1 MKKAKKFLAILCACC
16 MTLAMMAPAFAVE
29 AAPISEYAGQTV
41 QCVIVPDDPN
51 QEPYTIDI
59 AIPANATKAEE
70 PALVS
75 AAVAEATSGAPIS
88 NRAVRDGPFIELS
101 VMDDVPTMM
110 PGLDLYVGGGRL
122 SETYLTTT
130 VVFTGLKNGNGA
142 TTLYVRLENE
152 TANKSWT
159 KNISLSGT
167 GYFVAFTYG
176 NTSGL
181 NLEKGS
187 TISAY
192 AYPNKGYVEADSCTV
207 NVSPYNYP

>member
-1 MKKAKKFLAILCACC
+1 MKKAKRLLSILCACC
-16 MTLAMMAPAFAVE
+16 MVFAMMVPAFAVE

-41 QCVIVPDDPN
+41 QCLVVPDDPDR
-51 QEPYTIDI
+51 EPYTIDI
-59 AIPANATKAEE
+59 AIPANATKADE
-70 PALVS
+70 PMLVN
-75 AAVAEATSGAPIS
+75 AAVMMDTARLSVGS
-88 NRAVRDGPFIELS
+88 RSLRAGPFTELS
-101 VMDDVPTMM
+101 VMDDVATMM

>member
-29 AAPISEYAGQTV
+29 AAPLSEYAGQTV
-41 QCVIVPDDPN
+41 QCVIVPDDPA

-59 AIPANATKAEE
+59 AIPANATKADE
-70 PALVS
+70 PMLVN
-75 AAVAEATSGAPIS
+75 AAVMMATARFGSRS
-88 NRAVRDGPFIELS
+88 LRAGPFTELS
-101 VMDDVPTMM
+101 VMDNVPTMM